1 MKLPKMKIDVEQH
14 GDRWLWR
21 IYSTL
26 KLTSDG
32 LCACL
37 AHGSAKDKE
46 TAYNRAETK
55 MKELK
60 QYGEMAHFCRF

>member
-1 MKLPKMKIDVEQH
+1 MKLPKMKIYTDYEK
-14 GDRWLWR
+14 GRYIWR

-26 KLTSDG
+26 KHTRDG
-32 LCACL
+32 SCAVL
-37 AHGSAKDKE
+37 AHGWAKDEE

-60 QYGEMAHFCRF
+60 QYGELAHFCRF